1 MVYPG
6 RRCALPWA
14 RLFKPVGLS
23 KPLALRAIERERI
36 GYQSS
41 RPAGCRT
48 RALRAI
54 DHLALRAVEH
64 WPLGLGD
71 KFRLAFA
78 IRPEWGSDS
87 SAQGRAKRRPELD
100 GEDPPKPWKGGTRVV
115 PPLQADGAWRF
126 GWDVRSQGVALGCHC
141 SPRWG
146 IVADSVGALR
156 AESVGLTLLARRQYY
171 VSPIR
176 ARCCSLPLAP

>member
-14 RLFKPVGLS
+14 ILCKPVGLS
-23 KPLALRAIERERI
+23 KPLALRAVDSGHI
-36 GYQSS
+36 GYQSR

-54 DHLALRAVEH
+54 DHLDLRAVKH
-64 WPLGLGD
+64 WHLGLGD

-87 SAQGRAKRRPELD
+87 SAQGRAKRRPGLD
-100 GEDPPKPWKGGTRVV
+100 GQDPPKP
-115 PPLQADGAWRF
+115 
-126 GWDVRSQGVALGCHC
+126 
-141 SPRWG
+141 
-146 IVADSVGALR
+146 
-156 AESVGLTLLARRQYY
+156 
-171 VSPIR
+171 
-176 ARCCSLPLAP
+176 